1 MEKTGRTVS
10 FLWLALALL
19 ALTGTIVFSVF
30 AGISAGASGK
40 SFSSPV
46 TLEAG
51 VESLAE
57 DSDYV
62 VISDKAGGVKCYGKA
77 ESKLLWEYGKVAS
90 GGATA
95 KATAAA
101 LLGEKGQG
109 VFEDRAIMRF
119 KAGTGGAG
127 GGVGTK

>member
-10 FLWLALALL
+10 FLWLALALV

-51 VESLAE
+51 
-57 DSDYV
+57 
-62 VISDKAGGVKCYGKA
+62 AGK
-77 ESKLLWEYGKVAS
+77 S
-90 GGATA
+90 GGRFR
-95 KATAAA
+95 
-101 LLGEKGQG
+101 LCGCFGQSG
-109 VFEDRAIMRF
+109 RREVL
-119 KAGTGGAG
+119 
-127 GGVGTK
+127 